1 MKKIILTT
9 IFSFL
14 LIPAV
19 GVMAADPPATASTEG
34 QTDSNYKDIS
44 IQLNVPVGTVTGGQV
59 RGSLLGEYFKAW
71 YNLLLGAV
79 GIIATI
85 IIMWG
90 GFKWL
95 SSRGDPKQIS
105 DAQDTIFSAIAG
117 LVLAFGSYL
126 IISLIN
132 PSLTEINMPE
142 IENITVTSNYDV
154 MSQEYSQSVGSYEHE
169 GRTGSAT
176 PVNLT
181 GATAETQA
189 IIGAVTSATG
199 ASPTSVFRPHDIGS
213 RHARGTAADFPRNDQ
228 TNQYFGNIIAN
239 ETPDFWYNG
248 QPGYVLNDVNIGGT
262 VYPTIRV
269 INEYKPGNN
278 CWHIDQ
284 G

>member
-1 MKKIILTT
+1 MKKIILST
-9 IFSFL
+9 ILSFM

-19 GVMAADPPATASTEG
+19 GVMAADPPATASTES
-34 QTDSNYKDIS
+34 QTNSDYEDIS
-44 IQLNVPVGTVTGGQV
+44 IQLNIPIGTVTGGQV

-85 IIMWG
+85 VIMWG

-95 SSRGDPKQIS
+95 SSRGDAKQIS
-105 DAQDTIFSAIAG
+105 DAQDTIFSAITG
-117 LVLAFGSYL
+117 LVLTFGSYL

-142 IENITVTSNYDV
+142 IGNIKVTSNYDA

-169 GRTGSAT
+169 GSTGSAT
-176 PVNLT
+176 PVNVT
-181 GATAETQA
+181 GATAGTQA
-189 IIGAVTSATG
+189 IIGAVSSATG
-199 ASPTSVFRPHDIGS
+199 ASPTSVFRPHDTGS
-213 RHARGTAADFPRNDQ
+213 RHARGTAADFPRNNQ
-228 TNQYFGNIIAN
+228 TNQYFGNLIAN
-239 ETPDFWYNG
+239 ETPDFQYNG
-248 QPGYVLNDVNIGGT
+248 QPGYVLSNVNIGGT

-269 INEYKPGNN
+269 INEYNPGNN